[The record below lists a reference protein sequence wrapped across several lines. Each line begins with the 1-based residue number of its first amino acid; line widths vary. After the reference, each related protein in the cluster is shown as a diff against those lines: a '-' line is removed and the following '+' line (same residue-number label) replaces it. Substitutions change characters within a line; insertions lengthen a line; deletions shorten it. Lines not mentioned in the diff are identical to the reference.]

1 MPVAIIPNA
10 THYALAVNPMLPVVV
25 DGLVAAR
32 GVE

>member
-10 THYALAVNPMLPVVV
+10 IHYTLAVNPMLPVVV
-25 DGLVAAR
+25 DGLVAAG